1 MPPADTKKAEDPAKK
16 QGPPKLSDVKDIID
30 ESTFEQILEMD
41 DEDDRDFSKGIVYGF
56 FDQAKS
62 TFKKMEDELY
72 VLCYPLFSE
81 ITSNSPNR
89 KKKNLKELS
98 SLGHF
103 LKGSSATLGLTKVK
117 DSCEK
122 IQHYGAG
129 KDEAGVVDEP
139 DNEVS
144 LKHIQS
150 TLTDVKADYTEVEK
164 FLRRFYG
171 EEVKP
176 EDEQKEQK
184 ETKKEEEPT
193 TTKKEEK
200 ETKK

>member
-1 MPPADTKKAEDPAKK
+1 MRCVIFLSLKSQLTFPNRTKKD
-16 QGPPKLSDVKDIID
+16 
-30 ESTFEQILEMD
+30 
-41 DEDDRDFSKGIVYGF
+41 
-56 FDQAKS
+56 
-62 TFKKMEDELY
+62 
-72 VLCYPLFSE
+72 
-81 ITSNSPNR
+81 
-89 KKKNLKELS
+89 LKELS

-139 DNEVS
+139 DDEVS
-144 LKHIQS
+144 LKHIQT
-150 TLTDVKADYTEVEK
+150 TLTDVEADYAEVEK

-176 EDEQKEQK
+176 EEEDKKEEKK
-184 ETKKEEEPT
+184 ETKKEEPT
-193 TTKKEEK
+193 TSKKEK

>member
-1 MPPADTKKAEDPAKK
+1 MAPADTKKAEDPAKK

-56 FDQAKS
+56 FDQAKA
-62 TFKKMEDELY
+62 TFKKMEDEL
-72 VLCYPLFSE
+72 
-81 ITSNSPNR
+81 
-89 KKKNLKELS
+89 KKKDLKELS

-150 TLTDVKADYTEVEK
+150 TLTDVKADYAEVEK

-171 EEVKP
+171 EETP
-176 EDEQKEQK
+176 EEDQKEEKK
-184 ETKKEEEPT
+184 ETKKEEPT

>member
-1 MPPADTKKAEDPAKK
+1 MSYKIQTNIHAQAKK

-56 FDQAKS
+56 FDQAKA

-72 VLCYPLFSE
+72 VLCHFLFSE
-81 ITSNSPNR
+81 ITSNFPNR
-89 KKKNLKELS
+89 KEKNLKELS

-150 TLTDVKADYTEVEK
+150 TLTDVKADYAEVEK

-176 EDEQKEQK
+176 EEEDKREK

-193 TTKKEEK
+193 TTKEEK